1 MTLESRKFRLIQL
14 ITGLD
19 NEFIIS
25 KLESLIVQLSKED
38 QLLFKLSQPMKE
50 RLDINELIEKQGY
63 KPSTKEEIDALI
75 KEADIQEP
83 IEELLEMI

>member
-63 KPSTKEEIDALI
+63 KPPTKEEIDALI